1 VRVREVGC
9 GDSGYSGEQLVDT
22 DTEVLAHAGVRL
34 TAQTA
39 ADCLAELRRRIRS
52 PAAITHLL
60 RDKHRPALAWLLGP
74 SSPLFRRADVFLLD
88 KTYFLLGKLAD
99 VLLADPA
106 APGLSTSARARALS
120 DALFAE
126 RPGHDFLVTANNLLR
141 GSDRRNVLG
150 PVDAFFELATRL
162 PGRSRAVDFRARLR
176 ADPALTVLDPLIP
189 ALVRS
194 VGRWGAD
201 GTPIAIVHDAGR
213 TLPTDRVR
221 ALLPPPATLGGAR
234 PALAGDEPA
243 VQLAGI
249 LAGTVRT
256 IAQDELLAVG
266 DAELTTLVRPY
277 LDPQSIWG
285 DRRSWARLSA

>member
-1 VRVREVGC
+1 MRVREVGC

-34 TAQTA
+34 TAETA

-52 PAAITHLL
+52 PAVIAHLL

-74 SSPLFRRADVFLLD
+74 SSPLFRRADVFLVD
-88 KTYFLLGKLAD
+88 KAYFLLGKLAD

-106 APGLSTSARARALS
+106 TPGLSSSARARALS

-126 RPGHDFLVTANNLLR
+126 RPGHDFLVAANNLLR
-141 GSDRRNVLG
+141 GRDRRNVLG
-150 PVDAFFELATRL
+150 PVDAFFERATRL

-189 ALVRS
+189 ALVRA

-201 GTPIAIVHDAGR
+201 GTPIVIVHDAGR
-213 TLPTDRVR
+213 ALPAERVR
-221 ALLPPPATLGGAR
+221 ALLPPPATLGETR
-234 PALAGDEPA
+234 PALAADEPA

-249 LAGTVRT
+249 LAGTVRA